1 MWIWLESGVGRV
13 ERRGDVS
20 QREQSFHYTMS
31 TFYGYNVQHC
41 DYSYSSVLLYTWKWP
56 RVAWHEYL
64 ECAHH
69 THTSKKTTKKSWLCE
84 VMGMLTQ
91 WGDRFTIY
99 TYIKLSCCTL

>member
-69 THTSKKTTKKSWLCE
+69 THTSKKKQKQRVDYVKWWVC
-84 VMGMLTQ
+84 
-91 WGDRFTIY
+91 
-99 TYIKLSCCTL
+99 